1 MTLKADKA
9 ATQGTQVVPVLDFDG
24 TLTRRDSFV
33 PFLKFAFGS
42 IELKRRILRLALPSV
57 RFLTRDLKR
66 EELKAQLIST
76 FLIGEDV
83 KCFQKRTVKFCGLFW
98 VQLMRPSGLKSVSVE
113 VEAGA
118 VVTLCI
124 PSVDCPVFCRSPWHQ
139 GDRYRA

>member
-42 IELKRRILRLALPSV
+42 IGFKRGILRLALPSV

-76 FLIGEDV
+76 FLTGEDV
-83 KCFQKRTVKFCGLFW
+83 KCFQKRTVKF
-98 VQLMRPSGLKSVSVE
+98 
-113 VEAGA
+113 
-118 VVTLCI
+118 
-124 PSVDCPVFCRSPWHQ
+124 
-139 GDRYRA
+139 